1 MKFGAKYDLV
11 AVFSARLYLDNLT
24 LPEYNSDKQS
34 LVCLFLS
41 IMYNHITGFH
51 IGALVYLLGV
61 FVVLMITHE
70 IARIDCCRIDG
81 CRICGRLR
89 VATGLDHALQ
99 PEQITNTQRFS
110 LKTSSKSAL
119 SSHEKFDSLFQVK
132 SAKIEQKFPKFSI
145 SYLV

>member
-1 MKFGAKYDLV
+1 MAKYDLV

-24 LPEYNSDKQS
+24 LPEYNSVKQS

-70 IARIDCCRIDG
+70 ITRIDG
-81 CRICGRLR
+81 FRICGRLHTT
-89 VATGLDHALQ
+89 TGTDHALQ